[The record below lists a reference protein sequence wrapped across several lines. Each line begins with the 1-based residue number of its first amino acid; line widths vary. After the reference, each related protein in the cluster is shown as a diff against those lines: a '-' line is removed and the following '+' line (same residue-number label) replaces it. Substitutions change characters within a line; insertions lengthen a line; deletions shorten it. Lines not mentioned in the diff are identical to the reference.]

1 MNPQELIEAYV
12 DDVVRRLDRKRRND
26 VGVELRA
33 LLADELKAHATDS
46 GRAADVTMAME
57 LLRRFGRPED
67 VAARYRAPGFAIVEA
82 ADAPA
87 FVRLSAIGMG
97 LVWIVG
103 LVATFRHRG
112 GASQLGT
119 WWMTYGLGAF
129 WWPGFLVVCS
139 GVAAWI
145 RRRFP
150 VADEWK
156 PRAIDRDRIYRPGW
170 VLAIAFFMLGTIW
183 LMAPAQFV
191 EQFTGGRLA
200 PAFYQSLVYDV
211 TFRQWR
217 LPVLLMLLTTH
228 LALYAVIVVQGRW
241 RRVTRR
247 LDILLSA
254 TISALLVWSLA
265 TGHIFQ
271 SEASDG
277 ITRGALVLI
286 ILIVI
291 WDIIAKLNRERMR
304 VRMPA
309 AFAGRA

>member
-1 MNPQELIEAYV
+1 MNAQELIEAYV

-46 GRAADVTMAME
+46 GRKADVPMAME

-67 VAARYRAPGFAIVEA
+67 VAAHYRAPGFPIIDA

-87 FVRLSAIGMG
+87 FVKLSAIGMA
-97 LVWIVG
+97 LIWVVG
-103 LVATFRHRG
+103 LVATFTPRGSHRL
-112 GASQLGT
+112 ST
-119 WWMTYGLGAF
+119 WWMTFGLGAF
-129 WWPGFLVVCS
+129 WWPGFLVSCA
-139 GVAAWI
+139 GVAAWV

-150 VADEWK
+150 VADDWK
-156 PRAIDRDRIYRPGW
+156 PSAIDRDRISRPGW

-183 LMAPAQFV
+183 LMAPSPFV

-200 PAFYQSLVYDV
+200 PAFYQSLVYDD

-217 LPVLLMLLTTH
+217 LPLLLMLLTTH
-228 LALYAVIVVQGRW
+228 VALYGVLVVQGRW

-254 TISALLVWSLA
+254 SIGALLVWSLA
-265 TGHIFQ
+265 AGRIFQ
-271 SEASDG
+271 SDASDG
-277 ITRGALVLI
+277 IMRGALALI
-286 ILIVI
+286 LCIVM
-291 WDIIAKLNRERMR
+291 WDIVAKLNRERMR
-304 VRMPA
+304 VRLPA
-309 AFAGRA
+309 ALA